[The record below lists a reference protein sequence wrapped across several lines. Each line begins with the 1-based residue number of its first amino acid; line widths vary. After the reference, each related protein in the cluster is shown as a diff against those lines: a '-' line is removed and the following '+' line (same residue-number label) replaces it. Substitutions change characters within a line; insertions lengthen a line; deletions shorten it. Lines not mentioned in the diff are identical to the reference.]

1 MQLTVSNRKMEGG
14 EIFVPKMKSMK
25 IIDCIKTI
33 LPRAK
38 IIKIGILPGEKIHE
52 KLIHEETKNI
62 FDCKNHFIIL
72 PEFKFWTK
80 KKYKINGKKINITFE
95 YSSNNN
101 KA

>member
-1 MQLTVSNRKMEGG
+1 MEGG

-52 KLIHEETKNI
+52 KLIHEETK
-62 FDCKNHFIIL
+62 
-72 PEFKFWTK
+72 
-80 KKYKINGKKINITFE
+80 KYFRL
-95 YSSNNN
+95 
-101 KA
+101 

>member
-1 MQLTVSNRKMEGG
+1 
-14 EIFVPKMKSMK
+14 MKSMK

-38 IIKIGILPGEKIHE
+38 LLKLEYSQGEKIHE
-52 KLIHEETKNI
+52 KLTYEETKNI

-80 KKYKINGKKINITFE
+80 RKYKITGKKINRTFE
-95 YSSNNN
+95 YSSNSI
-101 KA
+101 KLG